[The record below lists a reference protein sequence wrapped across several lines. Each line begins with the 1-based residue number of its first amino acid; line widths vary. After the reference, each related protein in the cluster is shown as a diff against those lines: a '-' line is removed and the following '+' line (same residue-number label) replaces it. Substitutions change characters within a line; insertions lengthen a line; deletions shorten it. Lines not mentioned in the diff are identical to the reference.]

1 MRIRAIVTT
10 VVTVVFV
17 AAMSR
22 PALADDGA
30 PFHRTTPR
38 GALAA
43 VDDELVVGV
52 PGGRAWGVESDLRPI
67 PIDESRLIVR
77 LAVSDTTVRE
87 AFVRV
92 AYYASPT
99 GRTRQLAIADSAP
112 VAAGG
117 HATVAVPIDPPA
129 GAVAYR
135 VRVLARLFDPG
146 ARSTDDAVTAVLR
159 LAAGRAQPFGSLAS
173 RLLD

>member
-1 MRIRAIVTT
+1 MRH
-10 VVTVVFV
+10 
-17 AAMSR
+17 SR
-22 PALADDGA
+22 PLVALIALVLLAAQPQPARADDGA

-38 GALAA
+38 GALALT
-43 VDDELVVGV
+43 DDELVVGV

-67 PIDESRLIVR
+67 PIEESRLIVR
-77 LAVSDTTVRE
+77 LAVTDATVRE

-92 AYYASPT
+92 AYYASPV
-99 GRTRQLAIADSAP
+99 GRTRQVSIADSAP
-112 VAAGG
+112 VVAGA
-117 HATVAVPIDPPA
+117 HAMVAVSIDPPA

-135 VRVLARLFDPG
+135 VRVLARLVEPG

>member
-1 MRIRAIVTT
+1 MRRSAWLA
-10 VVTVVFV
+10 FAV
-17 AAMSR
+17 AVALLTSTSH

-43 VDDELVVGV
+43 TDDELVVGV

-67 PIDESRLIVR
+67 PIEESRLIVR
-77 LAVSDTTVRE
+77 LAVSDATVRE

-112 VAAGG
+112 VVAGG

-146 ARSTDDAVTAVLR
+146 ARSSDDAVTAVLR